1 MTILHS
7 MQELLDL
14 IEDYKANH
22 EYEMSAL
29 ENYVPAMPMVSSK
42 KIAVFRALL
51 SLLKSKN
58 TGNVMGALESSKDL
72 SDGLQYNRS
81 FVGTNHNLVINFDET
96 RLDMIVAL
104 YEEQHNKP
112 TSELLQETRQ
122 QQELIDDLFKIVR
135 RSLLL
140 YGQTCLTSTKVFN
153 SRSSRRQSQTNA
165 DFVMRKLLGLT
176 SDFDLNPKVAANQMN
191 HTVLVD
197 VFNKYAREVVL
208 QKDDIVR

>member
-81 FVGTNHNLVINFDET
+81 FVGTNHDLVITFDTT
-96 RLDMIVAL
+96 RLDMIV
-104 YEEQHNKP
+104 QK
-112 TSELLQETRQ
+112 
-122 QQELIDDLFKIVR
+122 F
-135 RSLLL
+135 
-140 YGQTCLTSTKVFN
+140 VFL
-153 SRSSRRQSQTNA
+153 RVFTAQSQS
-165 DFVMRKLLGLT
+165 V
-176 SDFDLNPKVAANQMN
+176 
-191 HTVLVD
+191 
-197 VFNKYAREVVL
+197 YY
-208 QKDDIVR
+208 IV